1 MVLASQLKTESAEL
15 KDTIISLFE
24 AKTAE
29 FSKQITQKLEEFV
42 DTKIKQ
48 FYIPVDTE
56 LFDSIVNV
64 AYTDRHSGRSIPG
77 PEFIGKRCFVVEF
90 DTRWV
95 CVTETEILRYTKPV
109 PTDGNVCLSV
119 TLHNIRDVA
128 VLRTMKHLQ
137 LFHNGKGF
145 QLYEEQPTY
154 FMPNYAFE
162 TTCKLLEVCIEEHVT
177 KKEYYESLEQKLKDM
192 EEREHRLKC
201 EREKLNE
208 DTQALLIVK
217 QQIEAK
223 AAELQRE
230 REQFNAVLEHI

>member
-1 MVLASQLKTESAEL
+1 MVLASQLETESAEL
-15 KDTIISLFE
+15 KDTIISFFE

-29 FSKQITQKLEEFV
+29 CSKQMKQKIEEFV
-42 DTKIKQ
+42 NTKIKQ
-48 FYIPVDTE
+48 FYTPVDTE
-56 LFDSIVNV
+56 LFDSIVRV
-64 AYTDRHSGRSIPG
+64 VYTDRYTGKSIPE

-90 DTRWV
+90 DTTSV
-95 CVTETEILRYTKPV
+95 CVTETEILRFTKPV
-109 PTDGNVCLSV
+109 ITDGNVYCQYV
-119 TLHNIRDVA
+119 PHNIRDVA
-128 VLRTMKHLQ
+128 VLRTMKHFQ
-137 LFHNGKGF
+137 LFPNGKGF

-162 TTCKLLEVCIEEHVT
+162 TACKLLEVCMEHVT

-192 EEREHRLKC
+192 EEREHRLEC
-201 EREKLNE
+201 EREKLNK